1 MPRGLRSTRGPCCS
15 RRAGSCRRR
24 TTGERSRIASRS
36 ALRRPGRGFV
46 PKALTGVVPGRRHR
60 GQRPGVWA
68 PGDMVVFDCGEIGPL
83 YVFCAVVAW
92 SRVRFVS
99 FADNLGAEVAMTAL
113 AECFECVG
121 GVPKTALTD
130 RSCLNGGTVAGLVIP
145 TPANVRFA
153 THYRFRPDFCEGADP
168 ESKDLV
174 EKLVGYV
181 ESDLMIPEQLTV
193 SHLGTAN
200 AKGRLWLD
208 EVNGAVHS
216 EISADS
222 GRTPGQRTGALLGV
236 ADAAGHHRQGRH
248 PQGGPVELCPARL
261 GPLFGARCPRRWH
274 RRVADQR
281 RVVTVVSGRDTIAE
295 DLVLS
300 PGETSVIDD
309 HDGGPRP
316 CPLRA
321 IRGPEC
327 RREGL
332 LFSRPGGHSCR
343 SWRPFTA
350 GTGDRRSGAGRRL
363 RPLPGGRRGL
373 HPGGRPRWS
382 PSHPQWRGPYR
393 GAAGCPAALVVGLR
407 HR

>member
-1 MPRGLRSTRGPCCS
+1 
-15 RRAGSCRRR
+15 
-24 TTGERSRIASRS
+24 
-36 ALRRPGRGFV
+36 
-46 PKALTGVVPGRRHR
+46 
-60 GQRPGVWA
+60 
-68 PGDMVVFDCGEIGPL
+68 VVFDCGEIGPL

-216 EISADS
+216 EISAIPAERLASERELFSELPTLRATIGKVVTRKVDRLS
-222 GRTPGQRTGALLGV
+222 CVRLGSARYSV
-236 ADAAGHHRQGRH
+236 PDAHV
-248 PQGGPVELCPARL
+248 GGTVELRIRDGWSPWCPAGTPSPKTWSFPLVRRRSSTITTADRDRVPCGRS
-261 GPLFGARCPRRWH
+261 GPGVPTRRP
-274 RRVADQR
+274 
-281 RVVTVVSGRDTIAE
+281 S
-295 DLVLS
+295 VLS
-300 PGETSVIDD
+300 AR
-309 HDGGPRP
+309 RP
-316 CPLRA
+316 QL
-321 IRGPEC
+321 
-327 RREGL
+327 
-332 LFSRPGGHSCR
+332 S
-343 SWRPFTA
+343 
-350 GTGDRRSGAGRRL
+350 
-363 RPLPGGRRGL
+363 
-373 HPGGRPRWS
+373 
-382 PSHPQWRGPYR
+382 
-393 GAAGCPAALVVGLR
+393 
-407 HR
+407 